1 MITSWNNAF
10 NRSAIIAGVFS
21 LIVCGL
27 LIANF
32 IRMQTANPF
41 NNPRLVTLKNEVL
54 KQGDK
59 AKSAEYRELDAKYR
73 SNFDHAQQIG
83 NFGVK
88 LLLIGI
94 LSFLLFNRLAA
105 TVGRKLPQVSAE
117 PPARSQF
124 SIVALSSV
132 GLIFAGVIIGLSVI
146 PPPMFQVTAS
156 SGTTQTAN
164 PVFDPSQINSIN
176 NLGSATATEM
186 TLPSSGTATVNVTKL
201 PPAFPPK
208 NIVIKPSN
216 KTTTLGNPTIDAMPA
231 DWGDNWPLY
240 RGPDGIGIIT
250 ANLTITEKL
259 SVKWKSPVSMP
270 GQSSPVVWGK
280 NIFVTAATTKK
291 RVVYC
296 YNMDDGKLKWT
307 ADIKTKAG
315 KNDLA
320 VSDYTGY
327 AAPTPATDG
336 TRVYAIFA
344 NGDLAAVDLTGKV
357 TWAKNLGEPE
367 SQYGYASSLTYY
379 RGRIIVQY
387 DMAGDEDVK
396 SAVYAFDAVTGKE
409 LWADTG
415 RPVGNSWTSP
425 AICKLN
431 GVDTLITIGKPYII
445 AYDPTTG
452 KERWKIKC
460 TSGDMASSPAIAN
473 DMLFAVVPYN
483 ALLAIK
489 TAGKGELPESAISW
503 QGTDGLPDITSPLAV
518 NNKVLL
524 VTTNGTLTCYNAKDG
539 TKLWEHEL
547 NNDCYASPVACGDKV
562 IQLDD
567 KGTLH
572 IFTIGDKIPTITTFN
587 VDDEGFHATPAFIG
601 SNIILR
607 SKDNLYCLEVKK

>member
-1 MITSWNNAF
+1 MITSWYSAF
-10 NRSAIIAGVFS
+10 QRSAVIAGVFS

-41 NNPRLVTLKNEVL
+41 NNPRLITLKNEVL
-54 KQGDK
+54 KHGDK

-73 SNFDHAQQIG
+73 SSYEHAQQVG
-83 NFGVK
+83 NFGAK
-88 LLLIGI
+88 LLLVGI

-117 PPARSQF
+117 PLIHRQF

-156 SGTTQTAN
+156 SPPTQTAN
-164 PVFDPSQINSIN
+164 PVFDPSQVNSIN
-176 NLGSATATEM
+176 NLGSATATQM
-186 TLPSSGTATVNVTKL
+186 ALPSSGTATVNIAKL

-208 NIVIKPSN
+208 NGVIKPTN
-216 KTTTLGNPTIDAMPA
+216 KTTEAGKPTIDTMPGYWA
-231 DWGDNWPLY
+231 DNWPLY
-240 RGPDGIGIIT
+240 RGPDGIGIIN
-250 ANLTITEKL
+250 AKLTITEKL
-259 SVKWKSPVSMP
+259 AVKWKSPVAMP
-270 GQSSPVVWGK
+270 GQSSPVVWDK
-280 NIFVTAATTKK
+280 NIFVTAATGKK
-291 RVVYC
+291 RAVYC

-307 ADIKTKAG
+307 VDIKTKEG
-315 KNDLA
+315 KNDVA

-336 TRVYAIFA
+336 MRVYAIFA
-344 NGDLAAVDLTGKV
+344 NGDLAAVDLAGKV
-357 TWAKNLGEPE
+357 AWIKNLGEPE
-367 SQYGYASSLTYY
+367 SQYGYAASLTYY
-379 RGRIIVQY
+379 RGRVIAQY
-387 DMAGDEDVK
+387 DMAGEEDGK
-396 SAVYAFDAVTGKE
+396 SVAYAFDAVTGKE
-409 LWADTG
+409 LWADTT

-431 GVDTLITIGKPYII
+431 GVDTLVTIGKPYII
-445 AYDPTTG
+445 AYDPATG
-452 KERWKIKC
+452 KMRWKIKC

-473 DMLFAVVPYN
+473 DMLFSVVPYN

-547 NNDCYASPVACGDKV
+547 NSDCYASPVSCGDKV

-572 IFTIGDKIPTITTFN
+572 IFNLGDKMPTIATFK
-587 VDDEGFHATPAFIG
+587 VDDEGFHATPAFVG
-601 SNIILR
+601 SSIILR
-607 SKDNLYCLEVKK
+607 SKDNLYCLETKK